1 MSGINMTTVTQSA
14 SAKIDV
20 WQANIQTHIEEMT
33 NGIGTGTN
41 NTPLTTGQMV
51 AAQQG
56 IKDCTTNIQ
65 ALNNALKEDKDNKAA
80 VWCRA

>member
-1 MSGINMTTVTQSA
+1 MSVINMTTVAQSA
-14 SAKIDV
+14 STKIDV
-20 WQANIQTHIEEMT
+20 WQANIQTHIQEMT
-33 NGIGTGTN
+33 NGIN
-41 NTPLTTGQMV
+41 NAPLTTGQMV

-65 ALNNALKEDKDNKAA
+65 GLNNALKEDKDNKAA